1 MNAPRLVCTLTA
13 MKRSD
18 EHLRGHIRRR
28 QYLGRAIDAGK
39 NVDQV
44 ARVQMLRILMWTI
57 PFGGAAGLLAGSK
70 LGHPVI
76 GLIVGAALATSVSVA
91 IVESGAK
98 IGSRI
103 YNPSGSS
110 TPHKRE
116 YSMAAS
122 LAIRGQYAKA
132 AVAYELAISE
142 NPEDPEPYLC
152 LARLLRDDMGRHEEA
167 ARWFKRARTDTHISA
182 GQALLASRELI
193 ELYTVQLG
201 EPAKAAPELARLA
214 EKYEGTPEGDWARDE
229 LAEVKRGMAE
239 AEEA

>member
-1 MNAPRLVCTLTA
+1 

-28 QYLGRAIDAGK
+28 QYLGLTSDSGK

-44 ARVQMLRILMWTI
+44 ERIYMFRILTFSV
-57 PFGGAAGLLAGSK
+57 PAGAFLGLLAGSRI
-70 LGHPVI
+70 GHPVL
-76 GLIVGAALATSVSVA
+76 GLLVGGALAALIPKA
-91 IVESGAK
+91 IIEAAGRMSGQL
-98 IGSRI
+98 

-122 LAIRGQYAKA
+122 LAIRGEYAKA
-132 AVAYELAISE
+132 AAAYEIAISE
-142 NPEDPEPYLC
+142 YPDDPEPYLC
-152 LARLLRDDMGRHEEA
+152 LARLLRDQLGRHEQA
-167 ARWFKRARTDTHISA
+167 ARWFKRARSDTKISD

-193 ELYTVQLG
+193 ELYTVHLG

-214 EKYEGTPEGDWARDE
+214 EKYDGTPEGNWARE
-229 LAEVKRGMAE
+229 ALAEVKRGMAE

>member
-1 MNAPRLVCTLTA
+1 

-18 EHLRGHIRRR
+18 DHLRGHIQRR
-28 QYLGRAIDAGK
+28 QYLGLTSDSGK

-44 ARVQMLRILMWTI
+44 ERIYMFRILTFAV
-57 PFGGAAGLLAGSK
+57 PAGAFVGLLAGSRI
-70 LGHPVI
+70 GHPVL
-76 GLIVGAALATSVSVA
+76 GLLAGGALAALIPKA
-91 IVESGAK
+91 IMELAGKMS
-98 IGSRI
+98 SQL

-116 YSMAAS
+116 YSLAAS
-122 LAIRGQYAKA
+122 LAMRGEFAKA
-132 AVAYELAISE
+132 AAAYELAISE
-142 NPEDPEPYLC
+142 YPDDPEPYLC

-167 ARWFKRARTDTHISA
+167 ARWFKRARYETQISD

-214 EKYEGTPEGDWARDE
+214 EKYEGTPEGNWARDE

>member
-1 MNAPRLVCTLTA
+1 

-18 EHLRGHIRRR
+18 EHLRGHIKRR
-28 QYLGRAIDAGK
+28 QYLGLASDSGK

-44 ARVQMLRILMWTI
+44 ARIQLFRILVVAI
-57 PFGGAAGLLAGSK
+57 PVGGFIGLLAGSRI
-70 LGHPVI
+70 GHPVL
-76 GLIVGAALATSVSVA
+76 GLLGGILLATVIPFAMV
-91 IVESGAK
+91 
-98 IGSRI
+98 GSAGKMSSTL

-116 YSMAAS
+116 YSLAAS

-132 AVAYELAISE
+132 AAAYELATSE
-142 NPEDPEPYLC
+142 YPDDPEPYLC
-152 LARLLRDDMGRHEEA
+152 LARLLRDELGRYEEA
-167 ARWFKRARTDTHISA
+167 ARWFKRARSDANMSD

-229 LAEVKRGMAE
+229 LTEVKRGMAE

>member
-1 MNAPRLVCTLTA
+1 

-98 IGSRI
+98 MGSQI

-110 TPHKRE
+110 TPHKRD

-132 AVAYELAISE
+132 AAAYELAISE
-142 NPEDPEPYLC
+142 YPEDPEPYLC

-214 EKYEGTPEGDWARDE
+214 EKYKGTPEGDWARDE

>member
-1 MNAPRLVCTLTA
+1 

-18 EHLRGHIRRR
+18 EHLRGHIRKR
-28 QYLGRAIDAGK
+28 QYLGLTSDSGK

-44 ARVQMLRILMWTI
+44 ERIYMFRILTFSV
-57 PFGGAAGLLAGSK
+57 PAGGLLGLLAGSRM
-70 LGHPVI
+70 GHPFL
-76 GLIVGAALATSVSVA
+76 GLLAGGALAALIPKAIIEATGKM
-91 IVESGAK
+91 SGQL
-98 IGSRI
+98 

-122 LAIRGQYAKA
+122 LAIRGEYAKA
-132 AVAYELAISE
+132 AAAYELAISE
-142 NPEDPEPYLC
+142 YPDDPEPYLC
-152 LARLLRDDMGRHEEA
+152 LARLLRDDMGRYEEA
-167 ARWFKRARTDTHISA
+167 ARWFKRARYEAQISD
-182 GQALLASRELI
+182 GQALLASREMI

-201 EPAKAAPELARLA
+201 QPAKAAPELARLA
-214 EKYEGTPEGDWARDE
+214 EKYEGTPEGNWARDE

>member
-1 MNAPRLVCTLTA
+1 

-98 IGSRI
+98 MGSQI

-110 TPHKRE
+110 TPHKRD

-132 AVAYELAISE
+132 AAAYELAISE
-142 NPEDPEPYLC
+142 YPEDPEPYLC

-167 ARWFKRARTDTHISA
+167 ARWFKRARSDAKMSG

-201 EPAKAAPELARLA
+201 QPAKAAPELARLA
-214 EKYEGTPEGDWARDE
+214 EKYEGTPEGNWARDA